1 MNLVAGVMTFP
12 VPAGFD
18 ASLARSEDAV
28 CWMEVV
34 SQGDLAAVLTRN
46 LAISRGFRV
55 VDTLLLILCVIG
67 HYFFCSYFLSIFDPT
82 SLHIPYPTFLLYVIF
97 IMCSFPYAFHTHKQ
111 TTRTRFDCTT
121 GHQTTCLLGY

>member
-12 VPAGFD
+12 VPAGFN

-46 LAISRGFRV
+46 LAISRGFHA
-55 VDTLLLILCVIG
+55 VDTLLLMLCVIR

-82 SLHIPYPTFLLYVIF
+82 SLHIPYPIFLPYVYLGYVFLLCLS
-97 IMCSFPYAFHTHKQ
+97 CSQ
-111 TTRTRFDCTT
+111 TRQQEHNSIGTT